1 MKISEKL
8 ICAKTALKTIL
19 SGIIAKNSFDNFIFF
34 RYSYLLLLFKKIFLY
49 FCSFFPFELVRFPF
63 IRNHIFTVFYFYRII
78 LSIKEMM
85 GCI

>member
-49 FCSFFPFELVRFPF
+49 FCSFFPFRTCK
-63 IRNHIFTVFYFYRII
+63 ISFYKKSYFHSI
-78 LSIKEMM
+78 LFL
-85 GCI
+85 

>member
-34 RYSYLLLLFKKIFLY
+34 AILTS
-49 FCSFFPFELVRFPF
+49 
-63 IRNHIFTVFYFYRII
+63 FYFLKKYFYIFVLFF
-78 LSIKEMM
+78 LSNL
-85 GCI
+85 